1 MFYNLV
7 KLLMEYGAF
16 KEYKRGYAQNLCV
29 SRCMDK

>member
-16 KEYKRGYAQNLCV
+16 KEYKKGYARNMCV
-29 SRCMDK
+29 SRCKDK